1 MTELFASLFFSG
13 LNWLWPA
20 TALVG
25 AALVLV
31 FWSYRGTPAPSVL
44 RTTCSVLKLL
54 GILLLG
60 LCLLE
65 PLWSGQRAKPG
76 ANVFVILAD
85 NSQGMQIRDRGETK
99 SRGDVLRENLGGKPD
114 DWTAKLEAGFQV
126 RRYIFDSRVQPTKD
140 FSELNFDG
148 RATALDAALRQV
160 TERLQGQPVA
170 GILLM
175 SDGNATDVTGEPS
188 DLRGLPP
195 VYPVVIGRDDAI
207 KDISIQK
214 TTVSQTAFEDAPV
227 TIQADVVAAGYA
239 GERVTARLL
248 DASGKRVGEHTLD
261 VKRDD
266 TPVAFRFELRPE
278 KPGLS
283 FYRLQVG
290 AQKEIDSTNDLSR
303 IAEATLANN
312 QRVLTVDRGRE
323 PRRIL
328 YVSGRPNWEF
338 KFLNRAL
345 SEEEQVQLVG
355 LIRIA
360 KREPKFQFRSREG
373 ESSNPLFRGFGNQSK
388 EEIEQYDK
396 PVLVRLN
403 TKDEFELRGGF
414 PKTVEDLYAY
424 QAIIVD
430 DLEAEFFT
438 RDQMMMVQRFVSER
452 GGGFLMLGGVESFQ
466 RGAYQRTPIGDILPI
481 YLDRGAESGPVSELK
496 MDLTREGWLAP
507 WTRLRSTEAEE
518 KKRLESM
525 VPFQSLNVVRDSDK
539 KPGAS
544 VLATVTDQNNKSHP
558 ALVVQRFGLGR
569 SAALLLG
576 DFWHGVLHDDG
587 IHRDR
592 DKAWRQLVRWMVADV
607 PNRFDLQVTPVKND
621 PNQAL
626 QIQVRARDKK
636 FLPLDNAIV
645 RLTVQTMT
653 NLSSKA
659 TNVVNL
665 TAEPSLTEPG
675 LYEAVF
681 IPRDAGAY
689 RAEATVLDPNGAEAG
704 RAEAGWTADPA
715 AEEFKSLKPNR
726 ALMETIARQSGGE
739 VIALNRLDEFVRGLP
754 DRKAPVTENW
764 SFPLWHTP
772 IIFLLALACFIAE
785 WGLRRWKG
793 LA

>member
-20 TALVG
+20 AALVG
-25 AALVLV
+25 AALLLV
-31 FWSYRGTPAPSVL
+31 SWSYRGTPAPAGL
-44 RTTCSVLKLL
+44 RTACGVLKLL

-76 ANVFVILAD
+76 ANLFVILAD
-85 NSQGMQIRDRGETK
+85 NSQGMQIKDRGETK
-99 SRGDVLRENLGGKPD
+99 SRGEVLRENLGARPD
-114 DWTAKLEAGFQV
+114 DWTTKLEAGFQV
-126 RRYIFDSRVQPTKD
+126 RRYLFDSRLQSTKD
-140 FSELNFDG
+140 FSDLNFDG
-148 RATALDAALRQV
+148 RASALDTALRQV
-160 TERLQGQPVA
+160 TERLQGQPLA

-175 SDGNATDVTGEPS
+175 SDGNATDVAGETS

-195 VYPVVIGRDDAI
+195 VYPVVIGRDDVI
-207 KDISIQK
+207 KDISVQK

-227 TIQADVVAAGYA
+227 TIQADVLAAGYA

-248 DASGKRVGEHTLD
+248 DASGKRVGERTLD

-266 TPVAFRFELRPE
+266 TPLAFRFELRPE

-290 AQKEIDSTNDLSR
+290 AQKEIDSSNDLSR
-303 IAEATLANN
+303 TSEATLANN
-312 QRVLTVDRGRE
+312 QRILTVDRGRE

-345 SEEEQVQLVG
+345 AEEEQVQLVG

-360 KREPKFQFRSREG
+360 KREPKFEFRSREG

-414 PKTVEDLYAY
+414 PKTVEDLYGY

-466 RGAYQRTPIGDILPI
+466 KGAYQRTPIGDFLPV
-481 YLDRGAESGPVSELK
+481 YLDRGTESGPVEGLK
-496 MDLTREGWLAP
+496 LDLTREGWLAP
-507 WTRLRSTEAEE
+507 WMRLRSNEAEE
-518 KKRLESM
+518 RKRLESM
-525 VPFQSLNVVRDSDK
+525 VPFQTLNVVRDI

-569 SAALLLG
+569 SGALMLG
-576 DFWHGVLHDDG
+576 DFWHGVLHDEA

-592 DKAWRQLVRWMVADV
+592 DKAWRQMIRWLVADV
-607 PNRFDLQVTPVKND
+607 PNRFDLQVTPAKND

-636 FLPLDNAIV
+636 FLPLDNATI

-659 TNVVNL
+659 TNVVHL

-675 LYEAVF
+675 LYETVF
-681 IPRDAGAY
+681 IPREAGAY
-689 RAEATVLDPNGAEAG
+689 RAEALVLDPNGAEAG

-726 ALMETIARQSGGE
+726 ALMESIARQTGGE

-754 DRKAPVTENW
+754 HRKAPVTENW

-772 IIFLLALACFIAE
+772 VIFLLALTCFIAE